1 MVLLSTGLGGPVRPG
16 VVGGLWGA
24 TWVEGSG
31 PLAICLLF
39 YISVFMAD
47 GQGSSRAE
55 RGMNQGHAEVV
66 EEKAWCFT
74 VSAVVSAGPG
84 FCSHTAAD

>member
-1 MVLLSTGLGGPVRPG
+1 MAPWPSTCSF
-16 VVGGLWGA
+16 
-24 TWVEGSG
+24 T
-31 PLAICLLF
+31 
-39 YISVFMAD
+39 SVFMAD

-74 VSAVVSAGPG
+74 ASTVASAGPG
-84 FCSHTAAD
+84 FHSHAAAD